1 MENKLRV
8 GIAGVGGVG
17 HRHIDGAVFAPHAEL
32 VALFDPRGQACV
44 RDRDKIAKHY
54 HADYADI
61 EVPNV
66 PIFTD
71 YTTMLEQCEMDA
83 VIIASPDETHCQ
95 YTIQA
100 LKKGLHV
107 LCEKPL
113 ALNNKEAVLMVQ
125 AARESGK
132 GFYVGQVC
140 RFSPAFRKAKEI
152 LESGKIGDVFCV
164 ETQYVHGC
172 HKNLPADD
180 WRRQPPRHA
189 TACGGVHA
197 IDLMRY
203 FIGDPKEVF
212 AVGNRMCRT
221 DWEVEDCSEAIFKFP
236 NGAIGRALTT
246 IGCVSEYSM
255 RTVIYG
261 TKGTV
266 FANNTSDTVTVYTEE
281 QGNETYEVPV
291 ATHNTTMQ
299 IEQMCQA
306 VLFGATV
313 EHEGLE
319 GAKSLF
325 VCDAAIHSIE
335 TGEVVQIDFSEL
347 E

>member
-1 MENKLRV
+1 MKKVLRIGIV
-8 GIAGVGGVG
+8 GIGGVG
-17 HRHIDGAVFAPHAEL
+17 HRHIDGTVFAEHAQL
-32 VALFDPRGQACV
+32 VALCDPRGQACIT
-44 RDRDKIAKHY
+44 DRDKIAKYY
-54 HADYADI
+54 HAEFADI

-66 PIFTD
+66 PVFTD
-71 YTTMLEQCEMDA
+71 YSTMLEQCDMDA
-83 VIIASPDETHCQ
+83 VIVASPDETHCQ

-113 ALNNKEAVLMVQ
+113 ALNNDEAVKMVQ
-125 AARESGK
+125 AARESQK

-152 LESGKIGDVFCV
+152 LDSGEIGEVYCV

-172 HKNLPADD
+172 HKNLPTND

-212 AVGNRMCRT
+212 AVGNRKCRT
-221 DWEVEDCSEAIFKFP
+221 DWEVEDCSEAVFKFS

-246 IGCVSEYSM
+246 IGCIAEYSM
-255 RTVIYG
+255 NSIIYG
-261 TKGTV
+261 TKGTI
-266 FANNTSDTVTVYTEE
+266 FSNNTGDTITVYTEE
-281 QGNETYEVPV
+281 QGNQTYEVPV

-306 VLFGATV
+306 VLFGAAV
-313 EHEGLE
+313 DHEGLE

-325 VCDAAIHSIE
+325 VCDAAIQSIL
-335 TGEVVQIDFSEL
+335 TGEVVKIDFTEL
-347 E
+347 G